1 MITIDYELQDMI
13 ISALRYAIGRRTY
26 ITEETCSF
34 IKNHPEIIN
43 NRVKTVMLR
52 DLKDIKNYYKE
63 SDTDYPFFKSLESWL
78 ENFEV
83 EDER

>member
-1 MITIDYELQDMI
+1 MIEIDYELQDMI

-34 IKNHPEIIN
+34 IKKHPEIVN

-52 DLKDIKNYYKE
+52 DLENIKYFYKE